1 MNTQQTKS
9 SPMNFIWGLLLGLI
23 LMGALWFFLN
33 QNNEPEAFLQP
44 DLIVLDSAQKYF
56 KKYNPGTDPNQFKSL
71 PFSRNQ
77 ILSISEILK
86 QQSKTNYFNLY
97 KGIEKM
103 EDTIIIVVGTDING
117 NEDSG
122 IIYKVQTSKGKN
134 SPCPKICDHSILD

>member
-1 MNTQQTKS
+1 
-9 SPMNFIWGLLLGLI
+9 MNFIWGLLLGLI

-44 DLIVLDSAQKYF
+44 DHIVLDSAQKYF

-71 PFSRNQ
+71 PFSSDQ
-77 ILSISEILK
+77 ILMISNFLK
-86 QQSKTNYFNLY
+86 QTKSSYFNLY
-97 KGIEKM
+97 KGIEKK
-103 EDTIIIVVGTDING
+103 EDTIIIVVGTDRKG

-134 SPCPKICDHSILD
+134 SPCPRVCDHSILD